1 VYLFLYH
8 EVCYG
13 TRRELSGHL
22 VLFMGI
28 FSIFACIGVKWF
40 YSVAIVN
47 GLQIRLNHIDYIS
60 CVHIR
65 CIGSV

>member
-47 GLQIRLNHIDYIS
+47 GLGSGYNDIDLL
-60 CVHIR
+60 VM
-65 CIGSV
+65 VF